1 MAAAT
6 PRGRR
11 RGGAP
16 SGRSA
21 IERSTLSQTGRYNA
35 RMLPGSY
42 AVPAAV
48 ILIVGGALSCLLGH
62 RVFRIVLGIFGLVLG
77 GLIATSVLAPTETTM
92 TLVVALAGGALGAVV
107 LMFAY
112 VVGVAFAGAAL
123 AAVAVHLAFDH
134 LGREPHALI
143 VVAACVAG
151 ALAAMAVQRIAIV
164 VGTAFGGA
172 WFLIL
177 GTLTLMGHRG
187 AAGAATTGD
196 PWMAYPLNPAP
207 GVRWV
212 PFAWLALGLVGTAVQ
227 LRWTMGRAKAGPPAR
242 KAKKAQKAA

>member
-1 MAAAT
+1 
-6 PRGRR
+6 
-11 RGGAP
+11 
-16 SGRSA
+16 
-21 IERSTLSQTGRYNA
+21 
-35 RMLPGSY
+35 MLPGSY

-48 ILIVGGALSCLLGH
+48 ILIAGGALSCLLGH
-62 RVFRIVLGIFGLVLG
+62 RVFRIVLGIFGFVLG

-92 TLVVALAGGALGAVV
+92 TLVAVLAGGTVGAFV

-123 AAVAVHLAFDH
+123 AAVVVNLAFDY

-143 VVAACVAG
+143 VVGACVAG
-151 ALAAMAVQRIAIV
+151 ALAAMALQRLAIV
-164 VGTAFGGA
+164 IGTAFGGA
-172 WFLIL
+172 WFFIL
-177 GTLTLMGHRG
+177 GVLTLWGHHG

-212 PFAWLALGLVGTAVQ
+212 PFAWLALGMFGTAVQ
-227 LRWTMGRAKAGPPAR
+227 LSWTMGRARTGPPAR